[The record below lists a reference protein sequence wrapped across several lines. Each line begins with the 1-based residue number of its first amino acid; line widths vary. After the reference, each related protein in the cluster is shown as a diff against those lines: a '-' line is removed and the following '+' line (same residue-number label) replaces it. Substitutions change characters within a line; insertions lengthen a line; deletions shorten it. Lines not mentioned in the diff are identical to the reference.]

1 VGQATEYLEHG
12 VSGWLVP
19 PGNPGALAEAVL
31 RLIDDAD
38 LRQRL
43 SIGAQHT
50 ARQYSWD
57 VLAPIAEQAYAQAVN
72 RSYYQF
78 DSMSINRIL

>member
-1 VGQATEYLEHG
+1 
-12 VSGWLVP
+12 VP
-19 PGNPGALAEAVL
+19 PENPGALAEAVL
-31 RLIDDAD
+31 RLIGDAD

-43 SIGAQHT
+43 GIGAQYA